1 MSDKD
6 DANDTIRQRTPTRRG
21 YVKFGGAVVGG
32 GLLAGCTGD
41 SPERNTSTED
51 ETADEKSDAPED
63 TSYSVTMSPVGTVE
77 FEHPPET
84 ATVYDATW
92 ADILVGL
99 GHGDSVLSLGH
110 PENYYAGYYDQL
122 DGVSLDTSE
131 LAPLYNDGLDK
142 EQFYELDADVHHLD
156 PVNVGYS
163 GWTGWSMTDVEEIE
177 ENIGPFVANRLS
189 RAHSEPSAEYD
200 GEYQYYTLWELTEKL
215 GQVYREEER
224 AAELKAIRDDM
235 VAEITNDIPSESERP
250 SVGLLVFSPDEEA
263 FSPYRINAPGYGKAQ
278 YRPFDVEDAFADSDK
293 TYAENYEGS
302 YDIEGL
308 LEVDPDVIIH
318 NWDIE
323 PTERTRAMRE
333 FFADNPV
340 AQELTAVQNDRV
352 YIGGTPTQGPVMN
365 IFQIEMTAKQLFPDQ
380 FGEWNGVGEH
390 SESEQLFDRERLA
403 TTITGG
409 N

>member
-1 MSDKD
+1 M
-6 DANDTIRQRTPTRRG
+6 ANDASGHEVPTRRD
-21 YVKFGGAVVGG
+21 YVKYGGAVVIG
-32 GLLAGCTGD
+32 GLLTGCVGD
-41 SPERNTSTED
+41 SGNGAQPTSEDTETES
-51 ETADEKSDAPED
+51 ETDTETTTED

-77 FEHPPET
+77 FERPPET

-99 GHGDSVLSLGH
+99 GHGDAVLSLGH

-122 DGVSLDTSE
+122 DGVSFDTSE

-189 RAHSEPSAEYD
+189 RAHSKPSAEYD
-200 GEYQYYTLWELTEKL
+200 GEYEYYTLWELTKKL
-215 GQVYREEER
+215 GQVYREKER

-235 VAEITNDIPSESERP
+235 VAKITDDLPSQSERP

-263 FSPYRINAPGYGKAQ
+263 FSPYKINAPGYGKAQ
-278 YRPFDVEDAFADSDK
+278 YRSFDVEDAFADSDK

-323 PTERTRAMRE
+323 PSDRTRAMRE
-333 FFADNPV
+333 FFADNAV

-365 IFQIEMTAKQLFPDQ
+365 IFQIEMTAKQLFPEP
-380 FGEWNGVGEH
+380 FGEWKGVGEH
-390 SESEQLFDRERLA
+390 SSSERLFDRQEVA
-403 TTITGG
+403 DIINGDF
-409 N
+409 

>member
-1 MSDKD
+1 MSND
-6 DANDTIRQRTPTRRG
+6 DTTHKVPTRRDTIK
-21 YVKFGGAVVGG
+21 YGGAVVGG

-41 SPERNTSTED
+41 SDGGATAEATETESSST
-51 ETADEKSDAPED
+51 TAADD
-63 TSYSVTMSPVGTVE
+63 SYSVTMSPVGTVA
-77 FEHPPET
+77 FDQPPET

-92 ADILVGL
+92 ADMLVGL
-99 GHGDSVLSLGH
+99 GHGDAVLSLGH
-110 PENYYAGYYDQL
+110 PDSYYAGYYDQL
-122 DGVSLDTSE
+122 DGVDFEPSE

-142 EQFYELDADVHHLD
+142 EQFYELSGDVHHLD
-156 PVNVGYS
+156 PVNIGYS
-163 GWTGWSMTDVEEIE
+163 GWSGWSMTDIEEIE
-177 ENIGPFVANRLS
+177 DNIGPFFANRLS
-189 RAHSEPSAEYD
+189 RAHAEPSSEYG
-200 GEYQYYTLWELTEKL
+200 GEYEYYSLWELTEKL
-215 GQVYREEER
+215 GQVYRETER
-224 AAELKAIRDDM
+224 AAELKTIRDDL
-235 VAEITNDIPSESERP
+235 VDEITGSLPSESDRP

-278 YRPFDVEDAFADSDK
+278 YRPFAVEDAFADSDK

-308 LEVDPDVIIH
+308 LDVDPDVIIH

-323 PTERTRAMRE
+323 PSDRTRAMRE
-333 FFADNPV
+333 FFADNAV

-365 IFQIEMTAKQLFPDQ
+365 IFQIEMTAKQLFPEQ
-380 FGEWNGVGEH
+380 FGEWKGVGQH
-390 SESEQLFDRERLA
+390 SPSERLFDRERLS